1 MPPERASRRL
11 RLEDF
16 LSGYGEDQD
25 KFAGRTVETLGNV
38 IMLSAY

>member
-16 LSGYGEDQD
+16 PSGDDEDQD